1 MRILLAVVTSALLV
15 AGLYCCA
22 TEPSD
27 GPGPLLSEVV
37 PAEGQA
43 GAEQTVTIR
52 GDELRP
58 ALLRDADCS
67 GNAGAMVDDD
77 FDAELGDHGLLAVS
91 WIATDRLTGRVPA
104 DLEPG
109 TYDLVVVDPHG
120 RVGSLPDA
128 YTVLAGSD
136 GDVDA
141 DADADTDADTD
152 TDGPNSCQNPHA
164 IDAYP
169 TQWSGQW
176 SDYENSFAPSNECGS
191 GDRDIWFAAFVPAG
205 ATLTVEEIGAA
216 DVLLRHVESCT
227 SFACID
233 WTDEP
238 EQLAIPNPAS
248 DAWIRVVVTETA
260 LGAQEPPLVVFDL
273 QP

>member
-1 MRILLAVVTSALLV
+1 MRNAPAIVASVLLA

-22 TEPSD
+22 TDPSE
-27 GPGPLLSEVV
+27 GPGPVLSEVV
-37 PAEGQA
+37 PCEGQA
-43 GAEQTVTIR
+43 GVEQTVTIR

-58 ALLRDADCS
+58 ALLRNADCS
-67 GNAGAMVDDD
+67 GNGGAMVDDG
-77 FDAELGDHGLLAVS
+77 FAAELGDHSLLEVG
-91 WIATDRLTGRVPA
+91 WVATDLITGRVPA

-109 TYDLVVVDPHG
+109 TYDLVVVDPRG
-120 RVGSLPDA
+120 RAGSLPDA

-136 GDVDA
+136 GDVDT
-141 DADADTDADTD
+141 DADTDA
-152 TDGPNSCQNPHA
+152 PNSCQNPHA
-164 IDAYP
+164 IHDYP

-176 SDYENSFAPSNECGS
+176 SDYENSFAPSNQCGS
-191 GDRDIWFAAFVPAG
+191 GDRDIWFAAFIPSG

-227 SFACID
+227 SFACVD

-238 EQLAIPNPAS
+238 EQLAIPNQAS
-248 DAWIRVVVTETA
+248 DTWIRVVVTEAA
-260 LGAQEPPLVVFDL
+260 LGAQEPPQVSFDL